1 MNSLQKKTAPRA
13 ATPETES
20 IEKSTTISI
29 TEREIKINSD
39 FRRGKDFPTGE
50 TGSANPGAQAL
61 RIKVVV
67 QNPGEISRIVT
78 VPNTLEA
85 LQELVG
91 GYIEVHHI
99 SGSLLLVMDE
109 EGRLK
114 GLPENVRCVQYG
126 TIVGPVFITAD
137 QDEDFR
143 SLTTEEIQAAR
154 AWLMKHS
161 I

>member
-1 MNSLQKKTAPRA
+1 MNNCQKNTAPRA
-13 ATPETES
+13 AAPETEN
-20 IEKSTTISI
+20 IEKSTTNSI
-29 TEREIKINSD
+29 ADTQEK
-39 FRRGKDFPTGE
+39 
-50 TGSANPGAQAL
+50 
-61 RIKVVV
+61 IKVVV

-78 VPNTLEA
+78 IPNTEEA
-85 LQELVG
+85 MQELVG

-137 QDEDFR
+137 KGEDFR
-143 SLTTEEIQAAR
+143 SLTPEEIQTAR
-154 AWLMKHS
+154 AWLMKH
-161 I
+161 IV

>member
-20 IEKSTTISI
+20 NNNITTTSI
-29 TEREIKINSD
+29 TEPS
-39 FRRGKDFPTGE
+39 GK
-50 TGSANPGAQAL
+50 
-61 RIKVVV
+61 IKVVA

-99 SGSLLLVMDE
+99 GNGLLLVMDE
-109 EGRLK
+109 DGRLK

-126 TIVGPVFITAD
+126 TIVGPVFITVD

-143 SLTTEEIQAAR
+143 SLTPEEIQTAR
-154 AWLMKHS
+154 AWLMKH
-161 I
+161 IV

>member
-1 MNSLQKKTAPRA
+1 MNNNQKNTAPRA

-20 IEKSTTISI
+20 NNNITTTSI
-29 TEREIKINSD
+29 TEPS
-39 FRRGKDFPTGE
+39 GK
-50 TGSANPGAQAL
+50 
-61 RIKVVV
+61 IKVVV

-78 VPNTLEA
+78 IPNTLEA

-91 GYIEVHHI
+91 GYIEPHHI
-99 SGSLLLVMDE
+99 CGSLVLVMDE
-109 EGRLK
+109 DGRLK

-126 TIVGPVFITAD
+126 TIVGSVFITAD

>member
-1 MNSLQKKTAPRA
+1 MNSLQNKTATRA

-20 IEKSTTISI
+20 NNNITTTSI
-29 TEREIKINSD
+29 TEPS
-39 FRRGKDFPTGE
+39 GK
-50 TGSANPGAQAL
+50 
-61 RIKVVV
+61 IKVVA

-99 SGSLLLVMDE
+99 GNGLLLVMDE
-109 EGRLK
+109 DGRLK

-137 QDEDFR
+137 KDEDFR
-143 SLTTEEIQAAR
+143 SLTPEEIQTAR

>member
-1 MNSLQKKTAPRA
+1 MNNNQKNTAPRA

-20 IEKSTTISI
+20 REKSTITSI
-29 TEREIKINSD
+29 ADTQRK
-39 FRRGKDFPTGE
+39 
-50 TGSANPGAQAL
+50 
-61 RIKVVV
+61 IKVVA

-78 VPNTLEA
+78 IPNTLEA
-85 LQELVG
+85 MQELVG
-91 GYIEVHHI
+91 GYIEPHHI
-99 SGSLLLVMDE
+99 CGSLVLVMDE
-109 EGRLK
+109 DGRLK

>member
-1 MNSLQKKTAPRA
+1 MSDLQKKTAPRA

-20 IEKSTTISI
+20 REKSTITSI
-29 TEREIKINSD
+29 ADTKRK
-39 FRRGKDFPTGE
+39 
-50 TGSANPGAQAL
+50 
-61 RIKVVV
+61 IKVVL
-67 QNPGEISRIVT
+67 QHPGEVSRIVT

-91 GYIEVHHI
+91 GYIEPHHI
-99 SGSLLLVMDE
+99 CGSLVLVMDE
-109 EGRLK
+109 DGRLK

>member
-1 MNSLQKKTAPRA
+1 MNNTQKKTAPRA
-13 ATPETES
+13 AAPETERENITTTS
-20 IEKSTTISI
+20 IADTQEK
-29 TEREIKINSD
+29 
-39 FRRGKDFPTGE
+39 
-50 TGSANPGAQAL
+50 
-61 RIKVVV
+61 IKVVV

-99 SGSLLLVMDE
+99 GNGLLLVMDE
-109 EGRLK
+109 DGRLK

-137 QDEDFR
+137 KDEDFR

-154 AWLMKHS
+154 AWLLDHS

>member
-1 MNSLQKKTAPRA
+1 MEQCFIISEVNMNNTQKKTAPRA

-20 IEKSTTISI
+20 IEKSTITSI
-29 TEREIKINSD
+29 ADTQK
-39 FRRGKDFPTGE
+39 K
-50 TGSANPGAQAL
+50 
-61 RIKVVV
+61 IKVVA

-78 VPNTLEA
+78 IPNTLED
-85 LQELVG
+85 LQELIG
-91 GYIEVHHI
+91 GYIEPHHI
-99 SGSLLLVMDE
+99 CGSLVLVMDE
-109 EGRLK
+109 DGRLK

-143 SLTTEEIQAAR
+143 SLTPEEIQAAR